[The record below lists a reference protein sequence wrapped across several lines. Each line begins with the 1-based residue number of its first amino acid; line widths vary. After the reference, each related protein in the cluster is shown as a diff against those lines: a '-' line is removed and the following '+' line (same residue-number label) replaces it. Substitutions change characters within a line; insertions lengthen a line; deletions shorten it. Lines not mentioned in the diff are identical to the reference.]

1 MENLEMQKSSN
12 NTATISDVRTIMG
25 VINSARLIQGWTMLP
40 PSDAEPIAKV
50 WFEQL
55 KANKMETSNLPDLL
69 NEAVSYRVKCIASGQ
84 TPPPLTIETLIAMER
99 RNQTKSSLSQEEI
112 DGRAAVRASME
123 AWNGR

>member
-1 MENLEMQKSSN
+1 
-12 NTATISDVRTIMG
+12 MG

-99 RNQTKSSLSQEEI
+99 RKMNQLTEKEMRMREALQKTQ
-112 DGRAAVRASME
+112 DMFYGR
-123 AWNGR
+123 